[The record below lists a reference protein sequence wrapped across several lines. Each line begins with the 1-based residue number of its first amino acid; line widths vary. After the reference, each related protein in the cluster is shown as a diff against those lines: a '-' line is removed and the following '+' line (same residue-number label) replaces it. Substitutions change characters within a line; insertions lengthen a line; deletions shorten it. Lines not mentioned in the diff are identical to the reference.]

1 MIGVAL
7 KGLLGR
13 KLRAILTAFAIV
25 LGVAMISGSFVLTDT
40 LGKGFD
46 GIYDE
51 SYAST
56 DAVISSKIATSTD
69 EGGEE
74 APAFSANVLDRV
86 EQLPGV
92 RVAQGSIED
101 EISLTDEAG
110 KRFGSDGVALGVA
123 ADADQSLNPIQVVTG
138 DWPRGDGQIA
148 IDKSTAEAQ
157 HLKVGQTVGAYGD
170 GPVRKYE
177 ISGIVRFGS
186 VDSIG
191 GASISVF
198 DLPTA
203 QRLFDKQGR
212 LDLIRVGAKPGV
224 SETELTRQIRPLLSE
239 TTKVNTATVQAAEDS
254 DETQQG
260 MSIMKYFLLGFGG
273 IALFVGSFV
282 IANTLAITVA
292 QRMRELATLRTLGA
306 SRRQVLR
313 SVLLES
319 LVIGLVGSV
328 VGLFLGLGIA
338 AGLKAVVA
346 AAGTELPAGGLV
358 FAPRTIIVSLAV
370 GTLIALLASLRPA
383 IKATRVEPIAAVRE
397 GAVLPASRFARY
409 ALPAALTVIAAAVGL
424 FSYGVFASGPR
435 RGRQDRLAR
444 RRRARAVRRRGDDR
458 LPRRASAGVRARNPR
473 CAKLGGT
480 AGKLA
485 RQNAVRNPK
494 RTASTAAAVMIG
506 LALITFVAVIG
517 QGLRTSFTGSVN
529 ELFIADYAITTA
541 DATPLTNEAA
551 DGAQE
556 GAGRRG
562 LGDPL
567 LEGRGPRQ
575 GRVRHLDGRQPA
587 EDRRAEAVG
596 R

>member
-56 DAVISSKIATSTD
+56 DAVISSKIATGN
-69 EGGEE
+69 EAGGEE
-74 APAFSANVLDRV
+74 APAFSANVLDEV
-86 EQLPGV
+86 EDLPGV

-110 KRFGSDGVALGVA
+110 KPLGSDGLALGVG

-157 HLKVGQTVGAYGD
+157 QLKVGQSIGAYGD

-203 QRLFDKQGR
+203 QRLFDKPGK
-212 LDLIRVGAKPGV
+212 LDLIRLGAKPGV

-254 DETQQG
+254 DVSFIQWT
-260 MSIMKYFLLGFGG
+260 
-273 IALFVGSFV
+273 IAGQYCSS
-282 IANTLAITVA
+282 T
-292 QRMRELATLRTLGA
+292 
-306 SRRQVLR
+306 
-313 SVLLES
+313 
-319 LVIGLVGSV
+319 
-328 VGLFLGLGIA
+328 
-338 AGLKAVVA
+338 
-346 AAGTELPAGGLV
+346 
-358 FAPRTIIVSLAV
+358 
-370 GTLIALLASLRPA
+370 
-383 IKATRVEPIAAVRE
+383 
-397 GAVLPASRFARY
+397 
-409 ALPAALTVIAAAVGL
+409 
-424 FSYGVFASGPR
+424 
-435 RGRQDRLAR
+435 
-444 RRRARAVRRRGDDR
+444 R
-458 LPRRASAGVRARNPR
+458 LPMNSPR
-473 CAKLGGT
+473 
-480 AGKLA
+480 
-485 RQNAVRNPK
+485 
-494 RTASTAAAVMIG
+494 
-506 LALITFVAVIG
+506 
-517 QGLRTSFTGSVN
+517 
-529 ELFIADYAITTA
+529 
-541 DATPLTNEAA
+541 
-551 DGAQE
+551 
-556 GAGRRG
+556 
-562 LGDPL
+562 
-567 LEGRGPRQ
+567 
-575 GRVRHLDGRQPA
+575 
-587 EDRRAEAVG
+587 
-596 R
+596 